1 MPLRNHKFEQKQNTE
16 RPQPVAPTSRSRLR
30 ERPRCVAARGRS
42 GLVLASPGDENAS
55 DFSLSLWYGRSE
67 LRERLQHVA
76 LEGRSERP
84 HAVAP
89 RGRSGSA
96 RPKITLIT
104 SFLAPNAPKC
114 LQKLHV
120 FEQKQNTERP
130 QPVAPTSRSR
140 LRERPRCVAA
150 RGRSGLVLA
159 SPGDENAS
167 DFSLSLWYGR
177 SELRER
183 LQHVALEGRSERP
196 HAVAPRGRS
205 GSARPKITL
214 ITSFLAPNA
223 PKCLQKLHVVLKYL
237 IETYACKMQPRH
249 G

>member
-1 MPLRNHKFEQKQNTE
+1 MTKMPLRNHKFEQKQNTE

-42 GLVLASPGDENAS
+42 GLVLTSPGDENAS

-104 SFLAPNAPKC
+104 SF
-114 LQKLHV
+114 
-120 FEQKQNTERP
+120 
-130 QPVAPTSRSR
+130 
-140 LRERPRCVAA
+140 
-150 RGRSGLVLA
+150 
-159 SPGDENAS
+159 
-167 DFSLSLWYGR
+167 
-177 SELRER
+177 
-183 LQHVALEGRSERP
+183 
-196 HAVAPRGRS
+196 
-205 GSARPKITL
+205 
-214 ITSFLAPNA
+214 
-223 PKCLQKLHVVLKYL
+223 
-237 IETYACKMQPRH
+237 
-249 G
+249 